1 MGKFLGKNFEPVK
14 TYIKILY
21 YGIWGKFSGGYLW
34 ILYGTKNFNEPTRVW
49 GISYERK
56 KKMKND
62 KKKKAVLVD
71 IDGTLVTLTDF
82 DYGVFVKKDDET
94 EEEKEV
100 RVVEYLKFWDKD
112 TLNAKAIVG
121 GVEQLVKFKNMG
133 YELVFLTA
141 RGQGCR
147 KYTEMKL
154 KEIGVWEMVDSI
166 WHRPL
171 RWEGKKSSL
180 YKEAMIKML
189 MKKWDFEWAMDD
201 ESANLEMME
210 RMGMKVLDAKVWW

>member
-1 MGKFLGKNFEPVK
+1 M
-14 TYIKILY
+14 
-21 YGIWGKFSGGYLW
+21 
-34 ILYGTKNFNEPTRVW
+34 
-49 GISYERK
+49 
-56 KKMKND
+56 D
-62 KKKKAVLVD
+62 KAVLVD

-82 DYGVFVKKDDET
+82 DYGVFVKREDEK

-100 RVVEYLKFWDKD
+100 RVVEYLKFWDKE

-121 GVEQLVKFKNMG
+121 GVEKLKEFKNEG
-133 YELVFLTA
+133 YKLVFLTA

-166 WHRPL
+166 WHRPV
-171 RWEGKKSSL
+171 RWEGKKSSV

-189 MKKWDFEWAMDD
+189 MKKGYEFEFAMDD
-201 ESANLEMME
+201 EDANLEMME
-210 RMGMKVLDAKVWW
+210 RMGMKVLDAKRWW

>member
-1 MGKFLGKNFEPVK
+1 MSKG
-14 TYIKILY
+14 
-21 YGIWGKFSGGYLW
+21 
-34 ILYGTKNFNEPTRVW
+34 
-49 GISYERK
+49 
-56 KKMKND
+56 
-62 KKKKAVLVD
+62 KKKAVLVD

-82 DYGVFVKKDDET
+82 DYGVFNKKDDET

-112 TLNAKAIVG
+112 TLNARAIDG
-121 GVEQLVKFKNMG
+121 GVEQLRMFKENG
-133 YELVFLTA
+133 YALVFLTA

-171 RWEGKKSSL
+171 RWEGKKSSI

-189 MKKWDFEWAMDD
+189 AKKWDFEWAMDD

-210 RMGMKVLDAKVWW
+210 RMGMKTIDARNWW

>member
-1 MGKFLGKNFEPVK
+1 
-14 TYIKILY
+14 
-21 YGIWGKFSGGYLW
+21 
-34 ILYGTKNFNEPTRVW
+34 
-49 GISYERK
+49 
-56 KKMKND
+56 MKND
-62 KKKKAVLVD
+62 KKKAVLVD

-82 DYGVFVKKDDET
+82 DYGVFAKRDDET

-121 GVEQLVKFKNMG
+121 GVEQLVMFKNMG

-154 KEIGVWEMVDSI
+154 KQIGVWEYVDSI

-189 MKKWDFEWAMDD
+189 AKKWDFEWAMDD
-201 ESANLEMME
+201 EDANLEMME
-210 RMGMKVLDAKVWW
+210 RMGMEVIDAKVWW